1 MAGGATSDG
10 KPGAPSAPGSA
21 RADAIAALGALSA
34 RGARARLTSEVL
46 ENRAP
51 TRAGSLPDQVA
62 RGLATLLRHQ
72 GGSVTIRLTPETLG
86 QIKINLKIE
95 DSRVWATFQPS
106 SDSSRA
112 AIDQSLAALRTSLE
126 ARGLVVERL
135 ELAPSGMTHFEQS
148 LRDPGHRGPSS
159 EQGMPGQTDPNASG
173 SHDGGQAD
181 GRRGAPGHDSAGGVM
196 GSARDISDDAVP
208 VAEWQG
214 PPTMFVEESPSGI
227 VLARRLRLDA
237 VA

>member
-1 MAGGATSDG
+1 M
-10 KPGAPSAPGSA
+10 
-21 RADAIAALGALSA
+21 
-34 RGARARLTSEVL
+34 
-46 ENRAP
+46 
-51 TRAGSLPDQVA
+51 
-62 RGLATLLRHQ
+62 
-72 GGSVTIRLTPETLG
+72 IRLTPETLG

-148 LRDPGHRGPSS
+148 LRDPGHREPSS
-159 EQGMPGQTDPNASG
+159 ESWTASQSDPNAPG

-181 GRRGAPGHDSAGGVM
+181 GRREAPGHDSAGGAM
-196 GSARDISDDAVP
+196 GSSRGLGDDGVP
-208 VAEWQG
+208 GDDWRAA
-214 PPTMFVEESPSGI
+214 PTMFVEESPSG
-227 VLARRLRLDA
+227 VGLARRLRLDA